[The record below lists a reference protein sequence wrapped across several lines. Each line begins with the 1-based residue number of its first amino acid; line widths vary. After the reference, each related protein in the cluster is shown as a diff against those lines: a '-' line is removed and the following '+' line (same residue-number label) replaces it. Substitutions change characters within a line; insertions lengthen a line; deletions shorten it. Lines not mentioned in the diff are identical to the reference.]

1 MDEGEIELVERLT
14 SEILRK
20 LRTDGFGL
28 EQ

>member
-1 MDEGEIELVERLT
+1 MDEGEIELVEKLT
-14 SEILRK
+14 SKILKK